1 MTNPQPRPSGLQRL
15 LFGAYADYARK
26 IAPIF
31 ALCCFLFGFSLGM
44 GYVLGNTI
52 PASTM
57 NDILGSFP
65 DTSKMSLPELFIFI
79 AVNNIG
85 KSLLFM
91 LGGIIGGVLPLFF
104 VIFNGF
110 FIGYVAYSFSS
121 IYGIEFIIA
130 GLTPHGIFEIPAIV
144 FAMAI
149 GMSLGYAAMNAVRRE
164 GSILKEARLALG
176 LFLTRI
182 TPILIL
188 AAIIEVTLT
197 PLLLAWLGY
206 V

>member
-1 MTNPQPRPSGLQRL
+1 MDDL
-15 LFGAYADYARK
+15 
-26 IAPIF
+26 
-31 ALCCFLFGFSLGM
+31 
-44 GYVLGNTI
+44 
-52 PASTM
+52 
-57 NDILGSFP
+57 LGSLP
-65 DTSKMSLPELFIFI
+65 DTSNMNLPELFAFI

-85 KSLLFM
+85 KSFLFM
-91 LGGIIGGVLPLFF
+91 AGGIIGGVLPLFF

-110 FIGYVAYSFSS
+110 FIGYIAYSLGS
-121 IYGIEFIIA
+121 IFGITYIIA

-149 GMSLGYAAMNAVRRE
+149 GMNLGYAAMNALRGE
-164 GSILKEARLALG
+164 GSIWKEARLALG

-182 TPILIL
+182 TPILL
-188 AAIIEVTLT
+188 FAAVIEVTIT

>member
-1 MTNPQPRPSGLQRL
+1 M

-26 IAPIF
+26 ITPIF
-31 ALCCFLFGFSLGM
+31 ALCCFLFGFSLSM
-44 GYVLGNTI
+44 GYILGDTI

-57 NDILGSFP
+57 DDLLDSLP
-65 DTSKMSLPELFIFI
+65 DTSNMKTPELFAFI

-91 LGGIIGGVLPLFF
+91 AGGVVGGVLPLFF

-110 FIGYVAYSFSS
+110 FIGYIAYSLGS
-121 IYGIEFIIA
+121 IYGIEFIVA
-130 GLTPHGIFEIPAIV
+130 GLTPHGVFEIPAIV
-144 FAMAI
+144 FAMAM
-149 GMSLGYAAMNAVRRE
+149 GMSLGYAAMSALRGE
-164 GSILKEARLALG
+164 GGIWKEARLAVG

-182 TPILIL
+182 VPILLI
-188 AAIIEVTLT
+188 AAVIEVTLT

>member
-26 IAPIF
+26 IVPIF

-65 DTSKMSLPELFIFI
+65 DTSKMSLRELFIFI

-110 FIGYVAYSFSS
+110 FIGYVAYSFSY

>member
-1 MTNPQPRPSGLQRL
+1 MTNPQPRPRGLQRL

-26 IAPIF
+26 ITPIF

-65 DTSKMSLPELFIFI
+65 DTSKMSLPELFTFI
-79 AVNNIG
+79 AVNNIS

-110 FIGYVAYSFSS
+110 FIGYIVYSFGS
-121 IYGIEFIIA
+121 IYGIEFIVA

-149 GMSLGYAAMNAVRRE
+149 GMSLGYAAINALRRK
-164 GSILKEARLALG
+164 GSIRKEARLALG

-182 TPILIL
+182 TPILLI
-188 AAIIEVTLT
+188 AAVIEVTLT